1 MGSTERLGS
10 AVADRLNWR
19 EVRRALVPVVLGL
32 VIVTILCLSLLL
44 YNGAEEALGAGFVCL
59 FAYFVALG
67 LGSLI
72 ASLRASVQ
80 RLELGILA
88 GFVGSL
94 ALALTVA
101 FTVGG
106 GREIFSDTLTFF
118 FIGGMCFSAVGA
130 AIGSIG
136 RR

>member
-1 MGSTERLGS
+1 M
-10 AVADRLNWR
+10 ADRLNWR
-19 EVRRALVPVVLGL
+19 EVRRALVPVALGL
-32 VIVTILCLSLLL
+32 VIVTIICISLLL
-44 YNGAEEALGAGFVCL
+44 VSSAEAALGAGFLCL
-59 FAYFVALG
+59 IAYFVAVG

-94 ALALTVA
+94 AFALTVA
-101 FTVGG
+101 STSGSEDF
-106 GREIFSDTLTFF
+106 FDALTFF
-118 FIGGMCFSAVGA
+118 FIGGMCFGAVGA